1 VTTDDGLPRSTPPL
15 AIYADPESRFAT
27 IREVLACA
35 QETIPADV
43 WNYIEGGTSGEESLQ
58 INRAAFSRW
67 GFRPRMLA
75 GISRPDPSTSL
86 LGLRLSMPVFI
97 SPFGNDGFIR
107 PDGHLA
113 VAEAVA
119 AAGITNI
126 VPEGASHSL
135 EDIAERCGGRQG
147 MVQMTLVGP
156 DSHVL
161 GMTER
166 AAAAGYRAVCF
177 TDAPVRAWRER
188 LREARLDLM
197 EQYGMANY
205 GPGKADV
212 AVLRELIAFT
222 EPRWDW
228 DRLAGL
234 AARCPLPWFL
244 KGILT
249 PEDAQRAIDAGASGL
264 YVSNYGGR
272 ELDGLPASL
281 DQLPA
286 IVDVAAGRIP
296 VIMDSGIRRGT
307 DVVKAL
313 ALGASAVGIG
323 RLAAFGLAA
332 DGAAGVRRVCELLK
346 AEMET
351 ALGRL
356 GCDQVAQLSR
366 DCLLPALRW
375 PAEQNTVMMSP

>member
-1 VTTDDGLPRSTPPL
+1 MTTDEGSPRGGGSL
-15 AIYADPESRFAT
+15 AIYADRESRFAT
-27 IREVLACA
+27 IREILACA
-35 QETIPADV
+35 QATVSADV
-43 WNYIEGGTSGEESLQ
+43 WNYIEGGTSGEESLR
-58 INRAAFSRW
+58 INREAFARW
-67 GFRPRMLA
+67 GFRPKMMA
-75 GISRPDPSTSL
+75 GISRPDL
-86 LGLRLSMPVFI
+86 AANFLGMPMSMPVFI

-107 PDGHLA
+107 PEGHLA
-113 VAEAVA
+113 VADAVA
-119 AAGITNI
+119 ETGITNI

-135 EDIAERCGGRQG
+135 EDIAACAGGRQG

-161 GMTER
+161 GLVER

-212 AVLRELIAFT
+212 DVLRELVAFT

-228 DRLAGL
+228 DRLTNL
-234 AARCPLPWFL
+234 ARRCPLPWFL
-244 KGILT
+244 KGVLT
-249 PEDAQRAIDAGASGL
+249 PEDARLALEAGASGI

-272 ELDGLPASL
+272 ELDGLPATL

-286 IVDVAAGRIP
+286 IVDEVAGRVP
-296 VIMDSGIRRGT
+296 VILDSGVRRGT

-313 ALGASAVGIG
+313 ALGATAVGVG

-332 DGAAGVRRVCELLK
+332 DGADGVRRVCQLLS

-351 ALGRL
+351 VIGRL
-356 GCDQVAQLSR
+356 GCDRVSQLGR
-366 DCLLPALRW
+366 ACVLPAL
-375 PAEQNTVMMSP
+375 T

>member
-1 VTTDDGLPRSTPPL
+1 MTAEDGPAPSAPSL
-15 AIYADPESRFAT
+15 AIYADPENRFAT
-27 IREVLACA
+27 ISEILGRAKETLA
-35 QETIPADV
+35 ADV
-43 WNYIEGGTSGEESLQ
+43 WNYIEGGTSGEESLRL
-58 INRAAFSRW
+58 NRAAFSRW

-75 GISRPDPSTSL
+75 GISRPDLSTTL
-86 LGLRLSMPVFI
+86 LGIPMSMPVFI

-107 PDGHLA
+107 EDGHLA
-113 VAEAVA
+113 VADAVA

-126 VPEGASHSL
+126 APEGASHSL
-135 EDIAERCGGRQG
+135 EDVAARCGGQQG

-161 GMTER
+161 GLAER
-166 AAAAGYRAVCF
+166 AKAAGYRAVCF

-205 GPGKADV
+205 GPGKADI
-212 AVLRELIAFT
+212 AVLRELVAFT

-228 DRLAGL
+228 DRLNQVAR
-234 AARCPLPWFL
+234 RCPLPWFL
-244 KGILT
+244 KGVLT
-249 PEDAQRAIDAGASGL
+249 PEDAQRALDAGASGI

-272 ELDGLPASL
+272 ELDGLPSSL

-286 IVDVAAGRIP
+286 IVDVVAGRVP
-296 VIMDSGIRRGT
+296 VILDSGIRRGT

-332 DGAAGVRRVCELLK
+332 DGADGVRRVCELLK

-351 ALGRL
+351 VIGRL
-356 GCDQVAQLSR
+356 GCDHVAQIGR
-366 DCLLPALRW
+366 DCLLPI
-375 PAEQNTVMMSP
+375 PD